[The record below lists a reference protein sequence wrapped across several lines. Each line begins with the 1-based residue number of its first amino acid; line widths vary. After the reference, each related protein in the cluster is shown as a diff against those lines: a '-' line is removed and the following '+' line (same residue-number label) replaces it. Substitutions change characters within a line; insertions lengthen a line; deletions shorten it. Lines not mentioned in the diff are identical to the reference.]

1 MIANVT
7 IPVPLPPDVVS
18 VAADPT
24 FADEPER
31 TKVACAVSDTPITTL
46 AVALFVTPPIITE
59 AVIVKVAAE
68 VTVVG
73 VPEIV
78 PVDVSKSNPAGRV
91 PDIEYVAIER
101 RSAPKV
107 VVIGVI
113 STPTI
118 SVVLDLDNV
127 IIGFVMKVD
136 VVIDGPAPEE
146 LLAVTAASYS
156 VPG

>member
-1 MIANVT
+1 MIANV
-7 IPVPLPPDVVS
+7 IVPVPLPPDVESATDEPTV
-18 VAADPT
+18 ADP
-24 FADEPER
+24 AAR
-31 TKVACAVSDTPITTL
+31 TKVVCAVSDTPITTL
-46 AVALFVTPPIITE
+46 AVALFVTPSIITE

-68 VTVVG
+68 VTDVG

-78 PVDVSKSNPAGRV
+78 PVDVSKPNPVGRV
-91 PDIEYVAIER
+91 PDIEYVAVER

-127 IIGFVMKVD
+127 MIGFVMKVD

-146 LLAVTAASYS
+146 LLAVTAASY
-156 VPG
+156 